1 MAAQEKHS
9 SIQLHE
15 LLFIKQQHI
24 LPGTCG
30 ACSTHSQTMWGDD
43 KEIILL
49 GKFSEILCLWRAD
62 ANSAG
67 VLEMK
72 IAVGEGTLNSYFEC
86 VNSHHL
92 VSAVPEKTNVRPVTK
107 SPAMYNVCEN
117 CDKKSMFIPC
127 GSLEEWLLNH
137 ASSSNIQTEMC
148 TSHSHPPSPPGLI
161 KQINMWKLNYSLKKD
176 S

>member
-127 GSLEEWLLNH
+127 GSLEEWQAESLRAPPTYRQKCARH
-137 ASSSNIQTEMC
+137 TH
-148 TSHSHPPSPPGLI
+148 THHPR
-161 KQINMWKLNYSLKKD
+161 QA
-176 S
+176 